1 MDYPTWAPGIGG
13 GVLIGIISIVH
24 VLVSH
29 FAVGGGIAMAVVE
42 TLAVRRRDA
51 SLRALARR
59 SSTMLILI
67 STVFGAITGV
77 AIWFSIGLV
86 APAGTSALIRNFA
99 WGWAIEWT
107 FFLLEVATA
116 LAWAATWDRVSPRT
130 HLLFIWLYAFA
141 AFMSLV
147 VIQGILAFM
156 LTPGR
161 WLQTHLFWDGLL
173 NPTYLP
179 GLVLRTGTCL
189 LLAGGYLAL
198 AAQREKNAQ
207 ARGKLVRLLA
217 VFQVVGAAVAL
228 AAFPWW
234 QRAALPGGLDA
245 VFAGAASTLSGMQG
259 TVSLA
264 RAGLVVALALSVFAV
279 VLPRWHRWPTAVVT
293 LLAAFTF
300 LGGYERVR
308 EGARKPFLIRDWM
321 FSNGIRVDQVPRLN
335 ERGILATSGWASR
348 AAAVGNLEAGEEIFR
363 IQCSSCH
370 TRDGYNSIRALLGAA
385 DPDRIAGV
393 IGLMRADAEVWAA
406 AVVSSEGGAAPT
418 GGARP
423 DANAARARI
432 VDRDQLAYPYMPP
445 LVGTEEDAAALAEY
459 LLHAA
464 GGGLAAGEGRLPALA
479 DGGLTSREDGP
490 AGRPTDRTAARV
502 GGEREGEREGEGPA
516 PVAPGGN
523 GGGR

>member
-42 TLAVRRRDA
+42 TLAVRRASCGGRRDA

-67 STVFGAITGV
+67 STVFGAISGV
-77 AIWFSIGLV
+77 GIWFSIGLV
-86 APAGTSALIRNFA
+86 APAATSALIHNFA
-99 WGWAIEWT
+99 WAWAIEWT
-107 FFLLEVATA
+107 FFILEVATA
-116 LAWAATWDRVSPRT
+116 LAWAATWDRVRPRT

-161 WLQTHLFWDGLL
+161 WLETHLFWDGLF
-173 NPTYLP
+173 NPSYLP
-179 GLVLRTGTCL
+179 GLVLRTGICL
-189 LLAGGYLAL
+189 LLGGGYLAL
-198 AAQREKNAQ
+198 AAQREKDAQ
-207 ARGKLVRLLA
+207 ARGRLVRLLA
-217 VFQVVGAAVAL
+217 VFQVVGALVAL
-228 AAFPWW
+228 GSFPWW
-234 QRAALPGGLDA
+234 QRAAHPGGLEA
-245 VFAGAASTLSGMQG
+245 VFSGAASTLYGMNR

-264 RAGLVVALALSVFAV
+264 RAGLAVALTLSLFAV
-279 VLPRWHRWPTAVVT
+279 LMPRWHRWPTAVVA
-293 LLAAFTF
+293 LLAAFAF

-308 EGARKPFLIRDWM
+308 EGARKPFVIRDWM

-348 AAAVGNLEAGEEIFR
+348 AAAVGNLEAGEQIFR
-363 IQCSSCH
+363 IQCSCCH
-370 TRDGYNSIRALLGAA
+370 TRDGYNSIRTRLGAA
-385 DPDRIAGV
+385 DPDRIAGL

-406 AVVSSEGGAAPT
+406 AVASPKGDTAPYGGTP
-418 GGARP
+418 GGRT
-423 DANAARARI
+423 

-445 LVGTEEDAAALAEY
+445 LVGTEEDAAALAEF

-464 GGGLAAGEGRLPALA
+464 GGGLASSMGR
-479 DGGLTSREDGP
+479 D
-490 AGRPTDRTAARV
+490 
-502 GGEREGEREGEGPA
+502 PA
-516 PVAPGGN
+516 PMAANGN
-523 GGGR
+523 GCGR

>member
-29 FAVGGGIAMAVVE
+29 FAVGGGIVMAVVE

-67 STVFGAITGV
+67 STVFGAISGV
-77 AIWFSIGLV
+77 GIWFSIGLV
-86 APAGTSALIRNFA
+86 APAATSALIHNFA

-116 LAWAATWDRVSPRT
+116 LAWAATWDRVRPRT

-141 AFMSLV
+141 AFMSLA

-161 WLQTHLFWDGLL
+161 WLETHRFWDSLF
-173 NPTYLP
+173 NPSYLP
-179 GLVLRTGTCL
+179 GLVLRTGACL
-189 LLAGGYLAL
+189 LLAGAYLAL
-198 AAQREKNAQ
+198 AAQREKDGQ
-207 ARGKLVRLLA
+207 ARGRLVRLLA
-217 VFQVVGAAVAL
+217 VFQVVGALVAL
-228 AAFPWW
+228 ASFPWW
-234 QRAALPGGLDA
+234 QRAALPGGLEA
-245 VFAGAASTLSGMQG
+245 VFSGAASTLYGMNR

-264 RAGLVVALALSVFAV
+264 RAGLAAALALSLLAV
-279 VLPRWHRWPTAVVT
+279 LMPRWHRWPAAVVT
-293 LLAAFTF
+293 LLAAFVF

-308 EGARKPFLIRDWM
+308 EGARKPFVIRDWM

-335 ERGILATSGWASR
+335 ERGILTTSGWASR
-348 AAAVGNLEAGEEIFR
+348 AAAVGNLEAGEQVFR
-363 IQCSSCH
+363 IQCSCCH
-370 TRDGYNSIRALLGAA
+370 TRDGYNSIRTRLGAA
-385 DPDRIAGV
+385 DPDRIAGL

-406 AVVSSEGGAAPT
+406 AVASRT
-418 GGARP
+418 GGAP
-423 DANAARARI
+423 ASGGTPPFGGTAGGKN
-432 VDRDQLAYPYMPP
+432 VDRDRLTYPYMPP
-445 LVGTEEDAAALAEY
+445 LVGTEEDAAALAEF

-464 GGGLAAGEGRLPALA
+464 GGGLASNVGRDLA
-479 DGGLTSREDGP
+479 PMAAAENGC
-490 AGRPTDRTAARV
+490 GR
-502 GGEREGEREGEGPA
+502 
-516 PVAPGGN
+516 
-523 GGGR
+523 